1 MKSFFLLFFYFSFSY
16 CQENNVDGLTIK
28 FNKVYEDY
36 MIPGIPNGPYGSFP
50 IAAIEGMKF
59 VKLKISMKNE
69 GAKNCL
75 FNFDDVYI
83 STEQDSLYRF
93 YGFQGYFVNS
103 TTKIKPQKEIT
114 RTAIFE
120 FPDGMTPKEMFIEDK
135 RYKIIEEK

>member
-1 MKSFFLLFFYFSFSY
+1 M
-16 CQENNVDGLTIK
+16 DGLTIK

-36 MIPGIPNGPYGSFP
+36 MIPGIPRTPGTPLISNGPLGSLP

-59 VKLKISMKNE
+59 VKLKMSIKNL

-93 YGFQGYFVNS
+93 YGFQGYFLKS
-103 TTKIKPQKEIT
+103 ITKIKPQKEIT
-114 RTAIFE
+114 RIAIFE
-120 FPDGMTPKEMFIEDK
+120 FPDGMVPKEMFIEDK